1 MRSYHS
7 SIRDD
12 LAAFM
17 QLNRCVRQASE
28 ILLQYPRVQ
37 MLASAAAM
45 IPAEVADRLM
55 RYQTTLERQL
65 SRSIG
70 ELLEI
75 NKLRPVQ

>member
-1 MRSYHS
+1 
-7 SIRDD
+7 
-12 LAAFM
+12 
-17 QLNRCVRQASE
+17 
-28 ILLQYPRVQ
+28 